1 MEWAPAECTL
11 PTEERPLRVAE
22 FDELFATALRG
33 LERIGPTHLRLAL
46 DGGPQVEE
54 TTRGLTARETSCCS
68 FFTFSL
74 TTGSLTTGCLTA
86 DGARLI
92 LDVKVP
98 SAHAGVLDGLQAR
111 ALRSAPRVSP

>member
-33 LERIGPTHLRLAL
+33 LERMGPTHLRLTL

-54 TTRGLTARETSCCS
+54 TARDLTARETSCCS

-74 TTGSLTTGCLTA
+74 TPGSLTA
-86 DGARLI
+86 DGMV
-92 LDVKVP
+92 LDVKVS
-98 SAHAGVLDGLQAR
+98 SAHVGVLDGLQAR
-111 ALRSAPRVSP
+111 ASRSAPRVSP